1 MTGRYSERRPEVVA
15 ALSGRSRGSANST
28 SEAPR
33 ALIMMNEILGS
44 LVALTLQHGR
54 YETRRSTDQTEC
66 RALLNEWSPHLVF
79 IDLDLYEPFIDLV
92 GRGLAQGHT
101 PILGFTRRR
110 DTGVKLS
117 AYERGADDILEV
129 PFTPMRSS
137 PARSPSCEEPTGSP
151 SRSCPRSTSM
161 ASRST
166 SSNSASASAVACST
180 SPQSSRPSCI
190 SLPPTPEKR

>member
-1 MTGRYSERRPEVVA
+1 
-15 ALSGRSRGSANST
+15 
-28 SEAPR
+28 R
-33 ALIMMNEILGS
+33 ALIVMNEILGS

-79 IDLDLYEPFIDLV
+79 IDLV

-129 PFTPMRSS
+129 PFTLDEIV
-137 PARSPSCEEPTGSP
+137 AR
-151 SRSCPRSTSM
+151 
-161 ASRST
+161 
-166 SSNSASASAVACST
+166 
-180 SPQSSRPSCI
+180 
-190 SLPPTPEKR
+190 